1 MTKIER
7 KNVPYSPLIFFFWF
21 LSFAPLYGQ
30 NAWNMELLWEYN
42 RGDERYSGSWCY
54 AAPDGQ
60 EYALLGAKTG
70 TAIYRLE
77 EPFSEVGFIP
87 GPVSN
92 WREITVVGHQ
102 AYVVTEGTGMGQG
115 MQVIDLTPLPGS
127 PTLLTTYSATF
138 TRGHIIQR
146 DIYSESP
153 RVYVCGTTSTEGVHI
168 LDVSNPAQPVEIGV
182 YQPGYYI
189 HDCHVRGDRLYG
201 AANNQQTLDIVDISD
216 PANPELIT
224 TLPDPGLNTHSCST
238 TPDENYLFLADE
250 ADGQPGRIFDISNL
264 DNIHQV
270 AMYTAN
276 SASLVHNPYI
286 LGDLAILSHKT
297 EGVRVL
303 DIADPE
309 LQVEVGYFDTFEGL
323 SGGFMGLWSACPYLP
338 SGRIIGGDRV
348 RGLFVWEFNGP
359 RAARIYGSVRDS
371 ISGLP
376 LPQALALINP
386 LNDTLE
392 LDLQGKFGK
401 GLLPGAYILAVYAD
415 GYSPKFITLS
425 LEEQENLTLDVLLA
439 PDNTSGQVD
448 FPGEMPASCLVSPT
462 VFSDFIRIQCLEPS
476 GEWNV
481 SFSDINGIEIFSK
494 KMIGGENFDIASN
507 NWKSGTYYCIFDKIG
522 ENRKLVFKVIRINP

>member
-1 MTKIER
+1 
-7 KNVPYSPLIFFFWF
+7 
-21 LSFAPLYGQ
+21 
-30 NAWNMELLWEYN
+30 MELLWEYN

-77 EPFSEVGFIP
+77 EPFSELGFIP

-276 SASLVHNPYI
+276 SASLVHNPI
-286 LGDLAILSHKT
+286 FWAI
-297 EGVRVL
+297 
-303 DIADPE
+303 
-309 LQVEVGYFDTFEGL
+309 
-323 SGGFMGLWSACPYLP
+323 WPY
-338 SGRIIGGDRV
+338 
-348 RGLFVWEFNGP
+348 
-359 RAARIYGSVRDS
+359 
-371 ISGLP
+371 
-376 LPQALALINP
+376 
-386 LNDTLE
+386 
-392 LDLQGKFGK
+392 
-401 GLLPGAYILAVYAD
+401 
-415 GYSPKFITLS
+415 
-425 LEEQENLTLDVLLA
+425 
-439 PDNTSGQVD
+439 
-448 FPGEMPASCLVSPT
+448 
-462 VFSDFIRIQCLEPS
+462 
-476 GEWNV
+476 
-481 SFSDINGIEIFSK
+481 
-494 KMIGGENFDIASN
+494 
-507 NWKSGTYYCIFDKIG
+507 
-522 ENRKLVFKVIRINP
+522 